1 MSTPRPLIDPAD
13 NARAWLRLLRAGIGA
28 GALRKQ
34 VNACGSAVAAVDA
47 ASAQWRE
54 VGANADAIAALA
66 HPDPAL
72 LAADA
77 VWLDAPNHHL
87 LGWDSPDYPALLR
100 RIGSPPP
107 ALLVAGDADLL
118 WHPQIALVGSRHATA
133 GGISNA
139 SAFAGAL
146 ARAGLVV
153 TSGLAEGVDAAAH
166 LAALEAGRPTIAVV
180 GTGPDVAYPRRH
192 AALTRRIV
200 GEGAVVSEFLPGT
213 QARREHFPRRNRIIA
228 GLSLGTL
235 VIEAAE
241 RSGALITARLAGES
255 GREVFAVPGSIHNP
269 LARGCHRLI
278 RQGAA
283 LVEDASEVI
292 QPLASLATE
301 LASAL
306 RARLELSSAE
316 DAGVATAQRS
326 RPADG
331 VDDPEY
337 KRLEAAL
344 GHDPVGIDSLAERTG
359 LTVTILSSM
368 LLLMEMDGRVT
379 AEHGRY
385 ARRT

>member
-1 MSTPRPLIDPAD
+1 MTDSAD
-13 NARAWLRLLRAGIGA
+13 NARAWLHLLRAGIGA
-28 GALRKQ
+28 AALRKQ
-34 VNACGSAVAAVDA
+34 TVVCGSATAALECSSV
-47 ASAQWRE
+47 QWRE
-54 VGANADAIAALA
+54 VGADADAIRALA
-66 HPDPAL
+66 NTDASL
-72 LAADA
+72 LAADIA
-77 VWLDAPNHHL
+77 WLEKPNHHL
-87 LGWDSPDYPALLR
+87 IGWDSPDYPALLR

-107 ALLVAGDADLL
+107 ALLVAGDPDLL

-133 GGISNA
+133 GGLDNA
-139 SAFAGAL
+139 TAFAGAL
-146 ARAGLVV
+146 ARAGLVI
-153 TSGLAEGVDAAAH
+153 TSGLAEGVDAASH

-200 GEGAVVSEFLPGT
+200 AEGAVVSEFLPGT

-228 GLSLGTL
+228 GLTLGTL

-292 QPLASLATE
+292 EPLASLAAE

-306 RARLELSSAE
+306 RARLELPAGG
-316 DAGVATAQRS
+316 DAGTARVL
-326 RPADG
+326 PHAG
-331 VDDPEY
+331 ANDPEY
-337 KRLEAAL
+337 AQLLDAL
-344 GHDPVGIDSLAERTG
+344 GHDPVGIDHLAERTG
-359 LTVTILSSM
+359 LTVTALSSM
-368 LLLMEMDGRVT
+368 LLLMELDGRVT

-385 ARRT
+385 AQRKSL

>member
-1 MSTPRPLIDPAD
+1 L
-13 NARAWLRLLRAGIGA
+13 
-28 GALRKQ
+28 
-34 VNACGSAVAAVDA
+34 
-47 ASAQWRE
+47 ASH
-54 VGANADAIAALA
+54 I
-66 HPDPAL
+66 
-72 LAADA
+72 
-77 VWLDAPNHHL
+77 PNHHL
-87 LGWDSPDYPALLR
+87 IGWDSPDYPALLR

-107 ALLVAGDADLL
+107 ALLVAGDPDLL

-133 GGISNA
+133 GGLDNA
-139 SAFAGAL
+139 AAFAGAL
-146 ARAGLVV
+146 ARAGLVI
-153 TSGLAEGVDAAAH
+153 TSGLAEGVDAASH

-192 AALTRRIV
+192 NALARRIV
-200 GEGAVVSEFLPGT
+200 AEGEVVSEFLPGT

-228 GLSLGTL
+228 GLTLGTL

-292 QPLASLATE
+292 EPLASLATE

-306 RARLELSSAE
+306 RARLELPLDSGAI
-316 DAGVATAQRS
+316 A
-326 RPADG
+326 RPALHVG
-331 VDDPEY
+331 PDDPDY
-337 KRLEAAL
+337 AQLLNAL
-344 GHDPVGIDSLAERTG
+344 GHDPVGIDRLAERTG
-359 LTVTILSSM
+359 LTVTALSSM
-368 LLLMEMDGRVT
+368 LLLMELDGRVT

-385 ARRT
+385 AQRKSQ

>member
-1 MSTPRPLIDPAD
+1 MIDPD
-13 NARAWLRLLRAGIGA
+13 QNARAWLRLLRAGFGA

-34 VNACGSAVAAVDA
+34 AAACGSAAAALDCSA
-47 ASAQWRE
+47 AQWRE
-54 VGANADAIAALA
+54 VGADADAIAALA
-66 HPDPAL
+66 QPDHPL

-77 VWLDAPNHHL
+77 AWLDAPNHHL
-87 LGWDSPDYPALLR
+87 IGWDSLDYPALLR

-107 ALLVAGDADLL
+107 ALLVAGDPNLL

-133 GGISNA
+133 GGLDNA
-139 SAFAGAL
+139 TAFAGAL
-146 ARAGLVV
+146 ARAGLVI

-166 LAALEAGRPTIAVV
+166 LAALQAGLPTIGVV

-192 AALTRRIV
+192 TALTRRIV
-200 GEGAVVSEFLPGT
+200 AAGAVVSEFLPGT

-228 GLSLGTL
+228 GLTLGTL

-283 LVEDASEVI
+283 LVEDAREI
-292 QPLASLATE
+292 LEAIAPLAAL

-306 RARLELSSAE
+306 RARLE
-316 DAGVATAQRS
+316 V
-326 RPADG
+326 PADAVAG
-331 VDDPEY
+331 MASGLGAMPEDPDY
-337 KRLEAAL
+337 VRLLDAL
-344 GHDPVGIDSLAERTG
+344 GHDPVGIDRLAERTG
-359 LTVTILSSM
+359 LTVTALSSM
-368 LLLMEMDGRVT
+368 LLLMELDGRVT

-385 ARRT
+385 ACRP

>member
-1 MSTPRPLIDPAD
+1 MTHSDD

-28 GALRKQ
+28 GALRKH
-34 VNACGSAVAAVDA
+34 VIACGSAVAALD
-47 ASAQWRE
+47 SSSRQWRE
-54 VGANADAIAALA
+54 VGADADAISALGK
-66 HPDPAL
+66 PDPSL

-77 VWLDAPNHHL
+77 AWLDAPNHHL
-87 LGWDSPDYPALLR
+87 IGWDSADYPELLR
-100 RIGSPPP
+100 RIDSPPI
-107 ALLVAGDADLL
+107 ALLVSGDPNLL

-133 GGISNA
+133 GGLDNA
-139 SAFAGAL
+139 TAFAQAL
-146 ARAGLVV
+146 ARAGLVI

-166 LAALEAGRPTIAVV
+166 LAALEMGRPTIAVV

-200 GEGAVVSEFLPGT
+200 AEGAVVSEFLPGT

-241 RSGALITARLAGES
+241 RSGALITARLAGEA
-255 GREVFAVPGSIHNP
+255 GREVFAIPGSIHNP

-283 LVEDASEVI
+283 LVEDSREILEALA
-292 QPLASLATE
+292 PLASL

-306 RARLELSSAE
+306 RARLELPSDPATGARAMG
-316 DAGVATAQRS
+316 AGPLDPDYARL
-326 RPADG
+326 AD
-331 VDDPEY
+331 
-337 KRLEAAL
+337 AL

-359 LTVTILSSM
+359 LTVTALSSM

-385 ARRT
+385 ARRH